1 MEYRHKRDPQRVRIS
16 FNSLSPR
23 VPDKTKTIGQVPGIP
38 HRDHCIIEKNEI
50 SLSID
55 NEASFVDVDSC
66 IDGKKQQDY
75 DENEIAFGN
84 CFHVC

>member
-23 VPDKTKTIGQVPGIP
+23 VPDKTKT
-38 HRDHCIIEKNEI
+38 IEKNEI

-84 CFHVC
+84 CFHIC